1 MSSGAERPISA
12 VFAEVPVEP
21 SVSALC
27 VVDGVT
33 VEDATPFAQ
42 ASTPPSDVVRDRQN
56 EKLFFLVNPTDAGTP
71 RLCRELHE
79 VATQTY
85 WATSGSVTAALRRAV
100 SLANVYLFEHNLNAD
115 PNQRCYAGLS
125 CAVLRDNDLFLL
137 QAGPACACVL
147 QGGRL
152 QCFPLG
158 ERLAHIGI
166 RPVAD
171 VRLHHA
177 LASPGDTLLLTSCA
191 LLQKAGTEGLLR
203 VLRRV
208 EVESIKTGL
217 EQLGKGADF
226 AALIVR
232 WAPAQDT
239 QSEEAPSASEVPSR
253 KAPSPVDKVPA
264 ETSAAR
270 APAEREL
277 ESMPRY
283 DTEQLDASDLRTG
296 LEGREPRS
304 RPSIN
309 VGAMLG
315 RALRPLGRV
324 LGYAWHGFAAVLA
337 GVAALG
343 RWFIGAVAMTI
354 RRTLPGPQRE
364 AYRQA
369 HRRLPPKEHPTG
381 MMVVAAAIPILVAAV
396 VTVAHL
402 TLAAE
407 SRFQAVVR
415 QAEGQIALAESE
427 RSGSEEARAHWQR
440 ALQQI
445 DVADALRPED
455 PYVQTMREQA
465 QNALDRLDRIER
477 LALRQLVD
485 LGASGVG
492 RRLVVH
498 GQMAFVLDP
507 NSGWAARVGLD
518 GGGSEPAGQE
528 ELVLAHTGLEV
539 DGDDVGQLVDCAWVG
554 PEGGRRV
561 GALVVLE
568 EDGGLLSYDP
578 AWGSESGAP
587 QLART
592 SLGSPP
598 VGVPLA
604 VGSYGGQFYVL
615 AVGAEDEVQIWRYK
629 PEDDTYPNPPEPYF
643 ATPLRSPVEQVRDM
657 AIDGYIYILFAD
669 GSVGKYLGGEPQ
681 EFEIRGVPGGLGRVP
696 GFAADPNG
704 SGRVYIADPDNLR
717 IVELEPDGQFGM
729 QLRAGET
736 LAALEALAVNESEGE
751 IYVLEGGRLHLATLP

>member
-1 MSSGAERPISA
+1 MSSGAGRSVSA
-12 VFAEVPVEP
+12 AFTEVPVEP
-21 SVSALC
+21 RVSALC
-27 VVDGVT
+27 VIDGVT
-33 VEDATPFAQ
+33 VKDSTPFAQ
-42 ASTPPSDVVRDRQN
+42 TLTPPADVVRDRQS
-56 EKLFFLVNPTDAGTP
+56 EQLFFLLNPTDAATP
-71 RLCRELHE
+71 HLCRELRE

-100 SLANVYLFEHNLNAD
+100 SVVNVYLFEHNLNAD
-115 PNQRCYAGLS
+115 PTQRCYAGLS
-125 CAVLRDNDLFLL
+125 CAVLRENDLFLL
-137 QAGPACACVL
+137 QAGPAWACVL
-147 QGGRL
+147 EGGRL
-152 QCFPLG
+152 RCFPRG

-166 RPVAD
+166 RPVVD

-177 LASPGDTLLLTSCA
+177 LASPGDTLLLTSFV
-191 LLQKAGTEGLLR
+191 LLQKAGREGLLR
-203 VLRRV
+203 VLQRV
-208 EVESIKTGL
+208 EVESVKTGL
-217 EQLGKGADF
+217 EQLGEGADF

-232 WAPAQDT
+232 WVPALDT
-239 QSEEAPSASEVPSR
+239 RAEEARSPLEGQPREVPS
-253 KAPSPVDKVPA
+253 SMDKVPA
-264 ETSAAR
+264 HASAAR

-277 ESMPRY
+277 ESVPPY
-283 DTEQLDASDLRTG
+283 GTEQLDATDLRTG
-296 LEGREPRS
+296 LERREPRS
-304 RPSIN
+304 RQSID
-309 VGAMLG
+309 VGAVLM

-343 RWFIGAVAMTI
+343 RWLIGAVATTV

-381 MMVVAAAIPILVAAV
+381 MMVVAAAIPILAAAV
-396 VTVAHL
+396 VTVAYL
-402 TLAAE
+402 TLAVE

-415 QAEGQIALAESE
+415 QAEGQIALAELE
-427 RSGSEEARAHWQR
+427 RSGSNAARAHWEQ

-445 DVADALRPED
+445 DVAATLQPED
-455 PYVQTMREQA
+455 PYVQTMREQVRD
-465 QNALDRLDRIER
+465 ALDRLDSIER
-477 LALRQLVD
+477 LELRQLVD

-498 GQMAFVLDP
+498 GQMAFVLDS
-507 NSGWAARVGLD
+507 NSGWAARVPLD
-518 GGGSEPAGQE
+518 GAGSEPGDQE

-554 PEGGRRV
+554 PEGGRRM

-587 QLART
+587 QVART
-592 SLGSPP
+592 SLRSPP
-598 VGVPLA
+598 AGVPLA
-604 VGSYGGQFYVL
+604 VGSYSGQFYIL
-615 AVGAEDEVQIWRYK
+615 AVAAEDEVQIWRYK
-629 PEDDTYPNPPEPYF
+629 PQGDIYPNPPEPYF
-643 ATPLRSPVEQVRDM
+643 ATPLRRRVGQIQDM

-669 GSVGKYLGGEPQ
+669 GSVGKFLGGEPQ

-696 GFAADPNG
+696 GFAVDPSG
-704 SGRVYIADPDNLR
+704 SGRVYMADPDNLR
-717 IVELEPDGQFGM
+717 IVELEPDGQFAM

-751 IYVLEGGRLHLATLP
+751 IYVLEEGRLHLATLP